1 MQGLQKF
8 AARENLDP
16 NTKIVKVTDPL
27 TGVRKLEHQALATN
41 FDAQSIKSDV
51 TYKWSAIGEMTNEEL
66 DQLRAKN
73 EQRIKQIEER
83 YFEAN

>member
-1 MQGLQKF
+1 M
-8 AARENLDP
+8 
-16 NTKIVKVTDPL
+16 
-27 TGVRKLEHQALATN
+27 
-41 FDAQSIKSDV
+41 

-73 EQRIKQIEER
+73 EKRIKQIEER